1 MSVVRTAFDRL
12 GEMMNE
18 FVRTLVRM
26 NPTPSLS
33 FGDWRKHDCDAV
45 IVLGST
51 IPRIYLVAAGV
62 AEFDGEAT
70 KMSNRKDD
78 VFTIA
83 QTTKHLGLHEEGRQ
97 GTAGF

>member
-1 MSVVRTAFDRL
+1 MGT
-12 GEMMNE
+12 
-18 FVRTLVRM
+18 
-26 NPTPSLS
+26 
-33 FGDWRKHDCDAV
+33 GD
-45 IVLGST
+45 
-51 IPRIYLVAAGV
+51 AAGV